1 MRLHQSD
8 PYLSTIF
15 YQILCNALEF
25 QKYRLNMNI
34 IFRGSGKF
42 NNWACFSKNS
52 NFEQFLQY
60 SSHKNTKTLLT
71 VYKTAVFSVV
81 SFKTT

>member
-1 MRLHQSD
+1 MG
-8 PYLSTIF
+8 
-15 YQILCNALEF
+15 C
-25 QKYRLNMNI
+25 
-34 IFRGSGKF
+34 GKF
-42 NNWACFSKNS
+42 INWAFFSKNS

-60 SSHKNTKTLLT
+60 FSHKNTKTSLI